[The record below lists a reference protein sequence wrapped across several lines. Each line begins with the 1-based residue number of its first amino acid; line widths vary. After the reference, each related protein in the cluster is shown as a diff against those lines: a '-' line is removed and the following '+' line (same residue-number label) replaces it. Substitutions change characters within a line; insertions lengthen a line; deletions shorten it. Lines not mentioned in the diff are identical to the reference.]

1 MLEKQLAA
9 IREEKASLKD
19 RRKKK
24 KVWELVSLQK
34 GAETF
39 FQQTFVVEYENNWF
53 YAKAE
58 IVWMDKI

>member
-39 FQQTFVVEYENNWF
+39 FQQTFVVEYENN
-53 YAKAE
+53 
-58 IVWMDKI
+58 